1 MIKINLKIVFSK
13 NMHRIYIAENIE
25 NTLNIIK
32 DDYTEEEINIL
43 KKKIENS
50 INKLNDQK
58 LEFRLE
64 SIDGIGKNF
73 REIAYYTNIWKY
85 GALHSS
91 FL

>member
-43 KKKIENS
+43 IKKLKIVL
-50 INKLNDQK
+50 IN
-58 LEFRLE
+58 
-64 SIDGIGKNF
+64 
-73 REIAYYTNIWKY
+73 
-85 GALHSS
+85 
-91 FL
+91 